1 MTLDLRNYLT
11 VTFGYWAFTLTD
23 GAIRMLVVLY
33 FHQLGYSP
41 FQVAMLFLFYEFFG
55 IVTNLVGGWLAARLG
70 LNVTMHMGMLL
81 QIVALGMLVPTH
93 LLSVPYVMA
102 AQALSGIA
110 KDLNKFFANHLFQSF
125 VCHQLHQLFFSLILA
140 TTINTTAKIT
150 KPAASMINISKPAPL
165 R

>member
-1 MTLDLRNYLT
+1 MVIY
-11 VTFGYWAFTLTD
+11 G
-23 GAIRMLVVLY
+23 
-33 FHQLGYSP
+33 S
-41 FQVAMLFLFYEFFG
+41 
-55 IVTNLVGGWLAARLG
+55 
-70 LNVTMHMGMLL
+70 LNVLNIGRDC
-81 QIVALGMLVPTH
+81 VAENQALDNRHDKNDRPH
-93 LLSVPYVMA
+93 LL
-102 AQALSGIA
+102 IA